1 MEKNSKHSN
10 KSKLQISNSNLGR
23 IPWNKDLKGIKTN
36 NKGGTSWNKDIPC
49 NDNTKEKISNKLKL
63 NYENGYI
70 NPSKNIPKKEETKQK
85 ISNTIKQKYLNG
97 YISPLKNIF
106 KTKEQK
112 LQISDTLKKKY
123 KLGLIKNNQ
132 TEDSIKRASISLK
145 KNWENPSQKRLDGI
159 EKGRKIHIEK
169 MKIKDNR
176 DRISDTLKEKYRSGF
191 INPNKGR
198 KQPHTKEQIRKALS
212 YKEKRSFPERILFN
226 KVKEIYP
233 FAKANEKI
241 ETKNS
246 WRKPDILLDKFNITI
261 EFDGTHFHKIENDI
275 ERDKALVEVGYK
287 RLHYRG
293 YQPDN
298 DEIINDV
305 NNLLENNIN
314 GLYKENNKTILQI
327 I

>member
-1 MEKNSKHSN
+1 MINIKKNEIMSDIQKN
-10 KSKLQISNSNLGR
+10 KIRISNLGQIR
-23 IPWNKDLKGIKTN
+23 TEQTKRNISLSKKNKK
-36 NKGGTSWNKDIPC
+36 
-49 NDNTKEKISNKLKL
+49 NTLQHN
-63 NYENGYI
+63 
-70 NPSKNIPKKEETKQK
+70 KNIS
-85 ISNTIKQKYLNG
+85 IGHRNS
-97 YISPLKNIF
+97 
-106 KTKEQK
+106 
-112 LQISDTLKKKY
+112 
-123 KLGLIKNNQ
+123 LIKNEGRFKKGQIPYNYNKHQ
-132 TEDSIKRASISLK
+132 TTKYCLNCNKIFYDK
-145 KNWENPSQKRLDGI
+145 SQKYCSFPCYLLNRKSQ
-159 EKGRKIHIEK
+159 KGKFVSLLTRQKQSVAK
-169 MKIKDNR
+169 
-176 DRISDTLKEKYRSGF
+176 
-191 INPNKGR
+191 KGK
-198 KQPHTKEQIRKALS
+198 KQTKEHIRNALS
-212 YKEKRSFPERILFN
+212 YQEKRSFPERLLFN

-314 GLYKENNKTILQI
+314 GLYKEEHKTILQI

>member
-70 NPSKNIPKKEETKQK
+70 N
-85 ISNTIKQKYLNG
+85 
-97 YISPLKNIF
+97 
-106 KTKEQK
+106 
-112 LQISDTLKKKY
+112 
-123 KLGLIKNNQ
+123 
-132 TEDSIKRASISLK
+132 
-145 KNWENPSQKRLDGI
+145 
-159 EKGRKIHIEK
+159 
-169 MKIKDNR
+169 
-176 DRISDTLKEKYRSGF
+176 
-191 INPNKGR
+191 
-198 KQPHTKEQIRKALS
+198 
-212 YKEKRSFPERILFN
+212 
-226 KVKEIYP
+226 
-233 FAKANEKI
+233 
-241 ETKNS
+241 
-246 WRKPDILLDKFNITI
+246 
-261 EFDGTHFHKIENDI
+261 
-275 ERDKALVEVGYK
+275 VGYK